1 MAFLKKEFRDKEVQL
16 DKKKQEDVRLVE
28 FVYRKFTESHRTK
41 APLMKKWEEYIEAYN
56 NEYFE
61 RELKPD
67 YKTNHISNF
76 IFSTIETIRPIMT
89 DNNPKFIALPRTPEG
104 AEKADKIQIALDSEW
119 DREQMDIKLPK
130 ALLPTLQI
138 GNIILGCLWDGNSN
152 KGIGDVKTAII
163 NPFNMFVDP
172 SATNFEDAEYA
183 IYATYKSDSLLKKSF
198 PDKASLLEGSDVKYR
213 ELVANRELEATY
225 DNQILVLEAWV
236 RDYTM
241 TEYEEETKE
250 KDGEKVKK
258 TKMKYPR
265 GRVITCCPELGILLS
280 DKQNPYKDG
289 KFPFVIIKD
298 YDIPFQFWGEGEI
311 HWLLSPQKQINDL
324 NNQVID
330 NAKLTANQIWVI
342 DKNAGIGKGN
352 LSNRPGLVVRKNPGS
367 HVERPAP
374 PPLPGYVNDKILEL
388 KQDME
393 TISGVHDVTQGR
405 RAIGVTAGNAIM
417 ALQEAGQARIR
428 LKVKLMETALA
439 ELATM
444 WYSRIQQFW
453 LLDRDIRT
461 VDKNE
466 GFTVDTITKDDL
478 QHDFDIVITA
488 GSTMPSNKTSMLD
501 LMIRLA
507 QTPAED
513 GLPMVD
519 RESVLEFIPVG
530 DKRSVLKRFENIKQE
545 QQEMQMMQQQQAE
558 QQQIE
563 QSQMQQSNEQQIAQ
577 EEQIYSQLVDMIEQM
592 QQQIN
597 ELNMKINS
605 SSEDET
611 IEEENVEGNGSDV
624 ISDELLSM
632 IDSLSD
638 EELQILLEKYP
649 ELKDILG

>member
-1 MAFLKKEFRDKEVQL
+1 MAFFKKELKDKEIQL
-16 DKKKQEDVRLVE
+16 DKKKDENVKLVE
-28 FVYRKFTESHRTK
+28 FVYRKFIESYRTK

-130 ALLPTLQI
+130 ALLPALQI
-138 GNIILGCLWDGNSN
+138 GNIILGCLWDGSANN
-152 KGIGDVKTAII
+152 GIGDVKIPII
-163 NPFNMFVDP
+163 NPFNIFTDP
-172 SATNFEDAEYA
+172 SATNFDDAEYV

-225 DNQILVLEAWV
+225 DNQILVLEAWL

-241 TEYEEETKE
+241 IEYEEESKE
-250 KDGEKVKK
+250 GISEKVKK

-280 DKQNPYKDG
+280 DKHNPYKDG
-289 KFPFVIIKD
+289 KFPFIIIKD

-311 HWLLSPQKQINDL
+311 RWLLSPQQQINDL

-342 DKNAGIGKGN
+342 DKNSGIGKGK

-388 KQDME
+388 KQDIE

-405 RAIGVTAGNAIM
+405 RAVGITAGNAIM

-428 LKVKLMETALA
+428 LKVKLMETSLA

-466 GFTVDTITKDDL
+466 GFTIDTITKDDL
-478 QHDFDIVITA
+478 QHDFDIIITA

-507 QTPAED
+507 QTSAED

-519 RESVLEFIPVG
+519 RESVLEFLPVG
-530 DKRSVLKRFENIKQE
+530 DKRSVIERFNVIKQE
-545 QQEMQMMQQQQAE
+545 KEEAQMMEQQMAVE
-558 QQQIE
+558 QQQT
-563 QSQMQQSNEQQIAQ
+563 NEQQVAQ
-577 EEQIYSQLVDMIEQM
+577 EEQIYNQLLDVIEQM

-597 ELNMKINS
+597 ELNMKVDS
-605 SSEDET
+605 LSESES
-611 IEEENVEGNGSDV
+611 EEGSKSDI

-632 IDSLSD
+632 INALSD
-638 EELQILLEKYP
+638 EELQILLDKYP

>member
-1 MAFLKKEFRDKEVQL
+1 MLFR
-16 DKKKQEDVRLVE
+16 
-28 FVYRKFTESHRTK
+28 S
-41 APLMKKWEEYIEAYN
+41 
-56 NEYFE
+56 
-61 RELKPD
+61 
-67 YKTNHISNF
+67 
-76 IFSTIETIRPIMT
+76 
-89 DNNPKFIALPRTPEG
+89 
-104 AEKADKIQIALDSEW
+104 
-119 DREQMDIKLPK
+119 
-130 ALLPTLQI
+130 
-138 GNIILGCLWDGNSN
+138 
-152 KGIGDVKTAII
+152 
-163 NPFNMFVDP
+163 
-172 SATNFEDAEYA
+172 
-183 IYATYKSDSLLKKSF
+183 
-198 PDKASLLEGSDVKYR
+198 
-213 ELVANRELEATY
+213 
-225 DNQILVLEAWV
+225 
-236 RDYTM
+236 
-241 TEYEEETKE
+241 
-250 KDGEKVKK
+250 
-258 TKMKYPR
+258 
-265 GRVITCCPELGILLS
+265 
-280 DKQNPYKDG
+280 
-289 KFPFVIIKD
+289 
-298 YDIPFQFWGEGEI
+298 
-311 HWLLSPQKQINDL
+311 LSPQKQINDL

-342 DKNAGIGKGN
+342 DKNSGIGKGK

-507 QTPAED
+507 QTSAED

-519 RESVLEFIPVG
+519 RESVLEFLPVG
-530 DKRSVLKRFENIKQE
+530 DKRSVLKRFETIKQE

-577 EEQIYSQLVDMIEQM
+577 EEQIYSNLVDMIEQM
-592 QQQIN
+592 QQQID
-597 ELNMKINS
+597 ELNMKVNS